1 MCLDPPS
8 KIIRPPTI
16 SRAILNDPDIDL
28 VVKISI
34 FETYTHHSA
43 AITNE
48 VRVAMLNSLGTARS
62 KLKEA
67 GPDPSLLPPGTLT
80 EHADLVRSGTV
91 GNIKEILDD
100 IPILALTH
108 GELAEGIGDDLFME
122 TLVNNLKN
130 DCVSY
135 QVFINRT
142 ISNTVSSVEAKLA
155 VLKDNYLDNCEEIF
169 GLERRLNEI
178 NDARLRS
185 KLESN
190 RNFEILNNE
199 KITPN
204 FVNLSRGSKSES
216 TLSDLR
222 DDSGDPFG
230 SDIEMKEYVR
240 NFYKNLYRRP
250 AADLNFNEN
259 CIRDFLGEEIVNS
272 RLVQDSII
280 PAQLSNEFETELSL
294 NELDISAAEGN
305 RSASGM
311 DGLSNCFIKRFWE
324 FLRIPLFRYARTC
337 HAKGKLTQNFSTAS
351 IKLIPKKG
359 DATKIKNWRPIS
371 LLSCLYKVISRALNN
386 RLKKATGYIF
396 SRAQKGFTSD
406 RHIQEVLINVVEM
419 ISHCKTNDIP
429 GAILSIDQAKA
440 FDSISHKYMRE
451 DYKFFGFGPNFTKLL
466 ETLGNN
472 RTA

>member
-1 MCLDPPS
+1 LSYGAWHNVSPCRNCPQL
-8 KIIRPPTI
+8 
-16 SRAILNDPDIDL
+16 
-28 VVKISI
+28 
-34 FETYTHHSA
+34 
-43 AITNE
+43 
-48 VRVAMLNSLGTARS
+48 LGTARS

-80 EHADLVRSGTV
+80 EHVDLVRSGTV
-91 GNIKEILDD
+91 ANIKEILDD

-108 GELAEGIGDDLFME
+108 GEFAEGIGDDLFME

-155 VLKDNYLDNCEEIF
+155 ILKDNYLDNCEEIF

-222 DDSGDPFG
+222 DDSGDPFE
-230 SDIEMKEYVR
+230 SDTEMKEYVR

-294 NELDISAAEGN
+294 NDLDISAAEGN

-337 HAKGKLTQNFSTAS
+337 HAKGKLTQNFSTA
-351 IKLIPKKG
+351 L
-359 DATKIKNWRPIS
+359 
-371 LLSCLYKVISRALNN
+371 
-386 RLKKATGYIF
+386 
-396 SRAQKGFTSD
+396 
-406 RHIQEVLINVVEM
+406 
-419 ISHCKTNDIP
+419 
-429 GAILSIDQAKA
+429 
-440 FDSISHKYMRE
+440 
-451 DYKFFGFGPNFTKLL
+451 
-466 ETLGNN
+466 
-472 RTA
+472 